1 MLGILIK
8 NPGKRLRNS
17 KKPQG
22 FKGVCSKFKKV
33 SIIQKVGTKSE
44 DVLEY
49 LLNYF
54 TKMVH

>member
-8 NPGKRLRNS
+8 NPGKKVEKL
-17 KKPQG
+17 QG